1 MINPKEDDKMNAVEL
16 LKGRRS
22 IRKYEDKKVAHEV
35 IEEVVSLASY
45 APSWKNSQI
54 ARYIAVESEAVKAA
68 VAADCV
74 PGFNAKIINSAPVLV
89 VVTGIT
95 GRSGYERDGSFTT
108 SKEDRWQNFDA
119 GVAAQTFCLA
129 AYEKGLGTVIM
140 GIFDEDKLRKAVDVP
155 EGQSVMGLI
164 ALGYPAEQP
173 EAPKRKTVEDLVSYR

>member
-1 MINPKEDDKMNAVEL
+1 MNAVEL

-45 APSWKNSQI
+45 APSWKNSQT

-119 GVAAQTFCLA
+119 GNCHH
-129 AYEKGLGTVIM
+129 
-140 GIFDEDKLRKAVDVP
+140 
-155 EGQSVMGLI
+155 
-164 ALGYPAEQP
+164 GYF
-173 EAPKRKTVEDLVSYR
+173 